1 MEAEK
6 YLGNITSRDTNK
18 DYLVA
23 IEWKKRVP
31 SFTNGGRKSRS
42 SNSCMLA
49 EFEIRFMYSNLVD
62 LSATLNVDM
71 RE

>member
-6 YLGNITSRDTNK
+6 YLGNNTSKDTNK

-23 IEWKKRVP
+23 IEWKKRIP
-31 SFTNGGRKSRS
+31 AFSNGGRKSRS

-49 EFEIRFMYSNLVD
+49 GFEIRFMHSNLVD
-62 LSATLNVDM
+62 LSATLDVDM
-71 RE
+71 SK